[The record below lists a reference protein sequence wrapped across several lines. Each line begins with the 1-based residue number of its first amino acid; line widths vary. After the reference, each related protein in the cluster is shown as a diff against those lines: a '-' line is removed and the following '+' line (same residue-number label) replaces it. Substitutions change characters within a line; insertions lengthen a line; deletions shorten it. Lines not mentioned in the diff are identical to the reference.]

1 MNIFILSWL
10 YEFEKS
16 IIEVRNV
23 IFSMMHPNISRHLNT
38 KYIIFIDINFHFWN
52 IFLLR
57 HINASIDII
66 YHNLQEIVVY
76 RGTCG
81 ENGRNFWD
89 VTLCQRLSYHHYHH
103 LQQGIQIFTR
113 KLSLIIAKTKKWYL
127 QLTLELTLYL

>member
-1 MNIFILSWL
+1 MTNICKILDHFYSFAVLLIWKR
-10 YEFEKS
+10 YCQNK
-16 IIEVRNV
+16 NV
-23 IFSMMHPNISRHLNT
+23 IFSMMDPNISQHFNT
-38 KYIIFIDINFHFWN
+38 KYIIFIDIS
-52 IFLLR
+52 

-66 YHNLQEIVVY
+66 YHKLQEIVVY
-76 RGTCG
+76 WSTCG

-127 QLTLELTLYL
+127 QLTLELTFYL